1 VGLPQAREQR
11 LSDAAREVIMNDLA
25 SYESI
30 PMEKLRD
37 RVMDDLVKHYSLER
51 VSLEEF
57 ERRTDRVSKAST
69 RGELVA
75 QVADLPAIEDEG
87 RGNRART
94 AEGPERRPSV
104 YSGARESDVAVAIFG
119 GSDFRGVWRA
129 PRKLNSLCLFGGINV
144 DLRKAMIPEEG
155 LTISCACIFGG
166 VDIIAPPGI
175 NLVVRGMAI
184 FGGFDRP
191 HNDVDDPSAP
201 TVVVEGIALF
211 GGVSVRIKA

>member
-1 VGLPQAREQR
+1 
-11 LSDAAREVIMNDLA
+11 MNDLA
-25 SYESI
+25 LYESI
-30 PMEKLRD
+30 PMEELRD

-69 RGELVA
+69 RGELIA

-87 RGNRART
+87 RGDRAGRARP
-94 AEGPERRPSV
+94 AEGAERRPSL

-119 GSDFRGVWRA
+119 GTDFRGVWRA
-129 PRKLNSLCLFGGINV
+129 PRRLNSFCLFGGINI
-144 DLRKAMIPEEG
+144 DLRKAIIPEEG
-155 LTISCACIFGG
+155 LTISCTCAFGG

-175 NLVVRGMAI
+175 NLVVRGMAV

-191 HNDVDDPSAP
+191 HNDVDDPLAP